1 MLLLDVPLESHVEA
15 AFVQALIAAH
25 TRDAARGPNVLVTV
39 PFGDLA
45 SLDRL
50 QAMGLLPEILE
61 QTGDDDLVALRRYL
75 FATSQ
80 PPEREPRGD
89 VQLFSA
95 PGEGREAIEIA
106 RRILQEARG
115 GVAFDDMAVFVRA
128 PQRYVALLEHAL
140 TRAGVPAWF
149 ERGTRRPHPAG
160 RAFVAILACACEKLS
175 ARRFAEYLSLAQV
188 PQLDETQHVPDVV
201 VPHDEMLPFP
211 ESAGA
216 DDLPG
221 DGEPRPADGA
231 DTDEEAVVAG
241 ALRAPWKWE
250 TLIVESA
257 VIGGDPARWHRRLDG
272 LAKGYRIKIDEERRE
287 DPDSPRAARLERD
300 LRNLGHLRTFA
311 LPVIDRLAAWPA
323 SATWGEWLDRFT
335 ALVPDVV
342 RRPERVL
349 RVLAEL
355 RPMSAIGPVSL
366 DEARDVV
373 ADRLLTLEVEPT
385 GQRYGRVFVGS
396 PQQARGRAF
405 RVVFVAGLAERLFPQ
420 RPHEDPMLL
429 DEEMREP
436 LGATLPVQKDRV
448 RTERLLLRLAVGA
461 ATDRLWLSYPR
472 LEIAESR
479 PRVPSFYALDVM
491 RAITGRIPRQ
501 ETLQESAA
509 ATGGSHLAWPAP
521 AHPAEAIDDQEHDLS
536 VLSVLLRTEPRAAV
550 RGHAH
555 YLLQLNECLKRSV
568 TMRWARGRSQ
578 WTPYDGLTRVTGM
591 TRPLLD
597 VKRLGSAGVFLVVA
611 AAIRG
616 VSLSVPACVD
626 LQARAI
632 RGTRGAREAG
642 SVDARIHLS

>member
-1 MLLLDVPLESHVEA
+1 
-15 AFVQALIAAH
+15 
-25 TRDAARGPNVLVTV
+25 
-39 PFGDLA
+39 
-45 SLDRL
+45 
-50 QAMGLLPEILE
+50 
-61 QTGDDDLVALRRYL
+61 
-75 FATSQ
+75 
-80 PPEREPRGD
+80 
-89 VQLFSA
+89 
-95 PGEGREAIEIA
+95 
-106 RRILQEARG
+106 
-115 GVAFDDMAVFVRA
+115 
-128 PQRYVALLEHAL
+128 
-140 TRAGVPAWF
+140 
-149 ERGTRRPHPAG
+149 
-160 RAFVAILACACEKLS
+160 
-175 ARRFAEYLSLAQV
+175 
-188 PQLDETQHVPDVV
+188 
-201 VPHDEMLPFP
+201 MLPFP

-257 VIGGDPARWHRRLDG
+257 VIGGDPGRWHRRLDG

-436 LGATLPVQKDRV
+436 LDATLPVQKDRV

-491 RAITGRIPRQ
+491 RAITGQIPRQ

-555 YLLQLNECLKRSV
+555 YFLQLNECLKRSV

-591 TRPLLD
+591 TQAAAR
-597 VKRLGSAGVFLVVA
+597 RQAAGQAGVFLVVA